1 MQRALFLMA
10 AALTAMTQAAS
21 ADRPDLAVVPTH
33 VRFGR
38 QPFES
43 NTMGSFTITNRSSQ
57 ALVVTID
64 QIQVGDDF
72 SPGQVEST
80 CTLGDTLLLAGE
92 NCTHVIGF
100 RPSLFFAG
108 HETALMRVTGGD
120 AWGILLFE
128 RIVKLSGT
136 GVAE

>member
-1 MQRALFLMA
+1 MQRALFLVA

-21 ADRPDLAVVPTH
+21 ADRPELAVVPTH
-33 VRFGR
+33 VRFGK

-57 ALVVTID
+57 TLVVTID

-72 SPGQVEST
+72 SPGQIEST
-80 CTLGDTLLLAGE
+80 CTLGDTLLPAGE
-92 NCTHVIGF
+92 SCTHVIGF

-108 HETALMRVTGGD
+108 RETAFMNVTARD

-128 RIVKLSGT
+128 RTVKLSGT
-136 GVAE
+136 GFAD